1 MWHNPGTARRPRGIP
16 GMPRRP
22 VGVHAAGWGRGH
34 RGASDARRGGRSGQ
48 PLGCRGRPR
57 RGHWRRGEPQ
67 PRQPLR
73 NDATD
78 QPALVEVASERARRA
93 AAVTGRATARAGK
106 AAGRATAGASKATAK
121 GVVVGAKFMGRG
133 AKAGTERFRL
143 FARSEGA
150 AESGLSRVTEMQVL
164 ASAGDAAFTVALAS
178 TILALPLGQAR
189 GQVALFLV
197 TTMAPFVVLAPLV
210 GPLLDRWRHGRRWA
224 IGTTLALRAFLSWV
238 LAGVVADG
246 SPWLLP
252 LALLCLMATRAYAV
266 ALSAGIPLVRP
277 DAISLV
283 TANSR
288 QSVAT
293 LMGMLLGAAVA
304 APIGRFGAPWSLRVA
319 FLIYIGATVLA
330 IRLPAAV
337 DSQRTPPPD
346 VATESPPAEP
356 PSAEPPAAE
365 TPATEPSSA
374 EGAGQG
380 RRARARELRRL
391 LPAAVRAALATASG
405 AKALSGFVTLFL
417 SFLLWDQPLPG
428 ISSVLA
434 LGLVVAAAGVG
445 NALGSFAG
453 NRIGDRSPTVIA
465 SAGLL
470 AAIAVGALV
479 TAYYSVPTLI
489 LLGLVSGAFGQLA
502 KLCLDALIQD
512 ATDDETRAQVFS
524 WSETRLQA
532 AWVGGGALGIA
543 MPLIARLG
551 FGAVTA
557 MLVGV
562 LVAGIVI
569 RSRSGT

>member
-1 MWHNPGTARRPRGIP
+1 MDTGEPAMRDAGADPGSRLGA
-16 GMPRRP
+16 
-22 VGVHAAGWGRGH
+22 AAGP
-34 RGASDARRGGRSGQ
+34 GAGTGAA
-48 PLGCRGRPR
+48 
-57 RGHWRRGEPQ
+57 GEPQ

-365 TPATEPSSA
+365 TPATEP
-374 EGAGQG
+374 
-380 RRARARELRRL
+380 
-391 LPAAVRAALATASG
+391 
-405 AKALSGFVTLFL
+405 
-417 SFLLWDQPLPG
+417 
-428 ISSVLA
+428 
-434 LGLVVAAAGVG
+434 
-445 NALGSFAG
+445 
-453 NRIGDRSPTVIA
+453 
-465 SAGLL
+465 
-470 AAIAVGALV
+470 
-479 TAYYSVPTLI
+479 
-489 LLGLVSGAFGQLA
+489 
-502 KLCLDALIQD
+502 
-512 ATDDETRAQVFS
+512 
-524 WSETRLQA
+524 
-532 AWVGGGALGIA
+532 
-543 MPLIARLG
+543 
-551 FGAVTA
+551 
-557 MLVGV
+557 
-562 LVAGIVI
+562 
-569 RSRSGT
+569 

>member
-1 MWHNPGTARRPRGIP
+1 METGETDGTDPGRDPELGARSTSE
-16 GMPRRP
+16 
-22 VGVHAAGWGRGH
+22 GVR
-34 RGASDARRGGRSGQ
+34 
-48 PLGCRGRPR
+48 
-57 RGHWRRGEPQ
+57 

-73 NDATD
+73 NDPTD
-78 QPALVEVASERARRA
+78 QPALVDVAGERARRA
-93 AAVTGRATARAGK
+93 AALTGRATARAGK
-106 AAGRATAGASKATAK
+106 AAGRATTATGKATAK
-121 GVVVGAKFMGRG
+121 GVVVGAKLVGRG

-143 FARSEGA
+143 FARSQGA
-150 AESGLSRVTEMQVL
+150 AETGLSRVTEMQVL

-189 GQVALFLV
+189 GHVALFLV
-197 TTMAPFVVLAPLV
+197 TTMAPFVLLAPLV

-252 LALLCLMATRAYAV
+252 LALLCLIATRAYAV

-293 LMGMLLGAAVA
+293 LMGMTLGAAVA

-337 DSQRTPPPD
+337 DSQRDTPEPG
-346 VATESPPAEP
+346 PAEGTAAEGMAAEGSAP
-356 PSAEPPAAE
+356 PSRAGAEL
-365 TPATEPSSA
+365 
-374 EGAGQG
+374 G
-380 RRARARELRRL
+380 RRARARELRTS

-428 ISSVLA
+428 VSSVVA
-434 LGLVVAAAGVG
+434 LGAVVASAGVG

-453 NRIGDRSPTVIA
+453 NRIGNRSPTVVA
-465 SAGLL
+465 SAALL
-470 AAIAVGALV
+470 AAIAVGVVVSLF
-479 TAYYSVPTLI
+479 YSLPTLL

-512 ATDDETRAQVFS
+512 DTDDASRAQVFS
-524 WSETRLQA
+524 WSETRLQV

-551 FGAVTA
+551 FGVITAV
-557 MLVGV
+557 LVGV

-569 RSRSGT
+569 RSRQASPSVQTTTSGG